1 MKKILS
7 TLLGAVLLLAPT
19 TFTGCTTT
27 QIQKAEVSSY
37 KTIKASDEAVAAAIK
52 AWAVR
57 YVKRERDNE
66 ATRATDPGGYLER
79 RNALIREEG
88 KVIELK
94 GRYTEAVTSAVN
106 VWIEAKKSG
115 QPVTAEPLATA
126 AINELVAKLQEF
138 SR

>member
-1 MKKILS
+1 MV
-7 TLLGAVLLLAPT
+7 LGALLLSIPV

-27 QIQKAEVSSY
+27 QIQKAEVASY
-37 KTIKASDEAVAAAIK
+37 KTIKSSDEAVSAALK

-66 ATRATDPGGYLER
+66 ATRASDPGGYLER

-94 GRYTEAVTSAVN
+94 GRYTEAVTAAVN
-106 VWIEAKKSG
+106 VWVAAKQSG

-126 AINELVAKLQEF
+126 AITELVAKLQEYA
-138 SR
+138 R

>member
-1 MKKILS
+1 MKKIPS
-7 TLLGAVLLLAPT
+7 ILLGAMLLLAPV

-27 QIQKAEVSSY
+27 QVQKAEVVSY
-37 KTIKASDEAVAAAIK
+37 KTIKASDEAASAALK

-94 GRYTEAVTSAVN
+94 GKYTEAVTSAVN
-106 VWIEAKKSG
+106 VWVDAKKSG
-115 QPVTAEPLATA
+115 QPVTSEPLATA
-126 AINELVAKLQEF
+126 AINELVAKFQEYA
-138 SR
+138 R